1 LHVHMNYGGAY
12 RTTPRRLAFQ
22 ARAEDLDLVEN
33 LIVNKECR
41 IPDVGY
47 PVGLDPVSTSGTLI
61 VHDQEFHT
69 SIWGHVGLLGLRDH
83 VLLPGYAGYAATA
96 ASGRWPMNATVADLA
111 RAQGAVVGYVH
122 PFDSDPAPED
132 TSRTLTADFP
142 VHLALGQADSY
153 EEIGCV

>member
-61 VHDQEFHT
+61 AHDQEFHT
-69 SIWGHVGLLGLRDH
+69 SVWGHVGLLGLRDH
-83 VLLPGYAGYAATA
+83 ILLPGYSGYQGPGAPSSVPT
-96 ASGRWPMNATVADLA
+96 NAQVADRA
-111 RAQGAVVGYVH
+111 RAQGGIMGYVH
-122 PFDSDPAPED
+122 PFDSDPDPAD
-132 TSRTLTADFP
+132 TTRPL
-142 VHLALGQADSY
+142 
-153 EEIGCV
+153 